1 MRRRAVSRAG
11 GLAWAVLAACAAAIG
26 PPSWADESRAVG
38 ASERLL
44 SEAVEVDRRGRFNL
58 LLRALRHLRDPALAP
73 LYEALTLRVEP
84 ALQVHGLLGLAELS
98 PDGRV
103 DLARVATIEEPAVQ
117 AELITA
123 ALDADLIAPSDYPT
137 ILSWDDLND
146 GVRLLLYARM
156 LEHGEPVSVDDVAPL
171 LDGPRLGRRGLAA
184 LLLTQL
190 GDDRGPQA
198 LMALDASTARNRDA
212 VRAMLLET
220 AMRHGLGRVRQWA
233 YAVAT
238 EPEGRASLS
247 LLGLRAALRLGEPRA
262 VELWSRR
269 FASAADD
276 PAERVR
282 LALVLV
288 QMAPYLPGEV
298 FDTMRAA
305 DDPLVSRLGRAGD
318 AIAEGEATTADELV
332 ALVEIG
338 HPVANQ
344 WAVGFA
350 QGGRLDATTA
360 AMTLMAV
367 VRSFESGT
375 DRRLMSRWLDQSVEA
390 TRALVDVVP
399 GAAAG
404 LLRPVLE
411 HPATSVPLQQAVL
424 LGLVRSQR
432 PEAASVIDGLEAPND
447 AVARGLWLLL
457 RARGDG
463 PITATELADL
473 ATLVAGG
480 ADLDPSLRAQAA
492 WTYLQRT
499 GRTDATLAALI
510 D

>member
-1 MRRRAVSRAG
+1 MRRRAGSRLSGWAWLAFAASAAATPG
-11 GLAWAVLAACAAAIG
+11 GAWANEARAVAAAKG
-26 PPSWADESRAVG
+26 
-38 ASERLL
+38 LL
-44 SEAVEVDRRGRFNL
+44 SQTVEVDRQGRFNL

-73 LYEALTLRVEP
+73 MYESLTLRVEP
-84 ALQVHGLLGLAELS
+84 ALRVHGLLGLAELA

-103 DLARVATIEEPAVQ
+103 DLARVATIEEPTVQ
-117 AELITA
+117 ADLITA
-123 ALDADLIAPSDYPT
+123 ALDAEMIAPADYPT
-137 ILSWDDLND
+137 ILGWDDLND
-146 GVRLLLYARM
+146 GVRLLLYARQMERGEAVSAETIAPM
-156 LEHGEPVSVDDVAPL
+156 LDV
-171 LDGPRLGRRGLAA
+171 PRLGRRGLAA
-184 LLLTQL
+184 LLLTEL
-190 GDDRGPQA
+190 GDDRGVQQ

-220 AMRHGLGRVRQWA
+220 AMRHDLGRARQWA

-238 EPEGRASLS
+238 EPEGRSSLS
-247 LLGLRAALRLGEPRA
+247 LLGLRAAIRLGEPRA

-269 FASAADD
+269 FASAADN

-282 LALVLV
+282 LALILV
-288 QMAPYLPGEV
+288 QMAPYLPAEA
-298 FDTMRAA
+298 FDPMVAA
-305 DDPLVSRLGRAGD
+305 DDPMVSQLGRVGR
-318 AIAEGEATTADELV
+318 AIADGEATTADELV

-350 QGGRLDATTA
+350 QQDDLDAATA
-360 AMTLMAV
+360 ALTLMAV
-367 VRSFESGT
+367 IQSFESGA
-375 DRRLMSRWLDQSVEA
+375 DKRLMSRWLDQSVEA
-390 TRALVDVVP
+390 TRALIEVAP
-399 GAAAG
+399 GSAAG

-411 HPATSVPLQQAVL
+411 HPATAVPMRQAIL

-432 PEAASVIDGLEAPND
+432 PEAASIIDGLEPPND

-457 RARGDG
+457 KARGDD
-463 PITATELADL
+463 PLTPTELDDL

-492 WTYLQRT
+492 WTYLKRT
-499 GRTDATLAALI
+499 GRADATLADLI